1 MNPAFEER
9 YRVQV
14 DTRIPEEERLALYQH
29 WEDLKERKDKR
40 FASLDKCNLMSRV
53 EHMIIGSTVGFP
65 YDPFRPL
72 AALARNADVQKVRY
86 ARRKMY
92 EEGKALR
99 FFPSMMYK
107 KFEEITG
114 LDHLDYD
121 IEVEKPEMDSNG
133 RVPFPRVVAVYSGE
147 GERMPLKEGV
157 LEQIQ
162 FPTTR
167 KVKLLGIGTL
177 VNEIFDF
184 DNGYRIELV
193 EGEEE

>member
-14 DTRIPEEERLALYQH
+14 DTRIPEKERLALYQH
-29 WEDLKERKDKR
+29 WEDWKEGKDKR

-65 YDPFRPL
+65 PDPFMPL
-72 AALARNADVQKVRY
+72 AAIAQNADRQKVRP
-86 ARRKMY
+86 ARKQMY
-92 EEGKALR
+92 EQGPAVLSYPLHINE
-99 FFPSMMYK
+99 
-107 KFEEITG
+107 KFEALTG
-114 LDHLDYD
+114 LDPFDYD
-121 IEVEKPEMDSNG
+121 VEVEKPKMDSNG
-133 RVPFPRVVAVYSGE
+133 RVSFPRVIAVCSGE
-147 GERMPLKEGV
+147 GEHMPLKEGV

-184 DNGYRIELV
+184 DNYRIELA